1 MNRKIVKIL
10 ALKCLGGDHDKL
22 KESFS
27 TASLYIRTFLSQKFV

>member
-27 TASLYIRTFLSQKFV
+27 TASLFIKKVTSR